1 MKYKLFPC
9 ILCITLFSCHFQKKE
24 NTSAVKEVDICIY
37 GGTSAGVVAAYSAKK
52 MGKSV
57 LLVEP
62 GKYLG
67 GMTTGGLGMTDIGN
81 KYAVTGLARLFYR
94 RIGEHYNKFEH
105 WTFPPSVA
113 TATMNRFVK
122 DADLDVLYYR
132 RITNAKV
139 QNKRIQSIT
148 LEDSQQPDKKT
159 LIRVKAKQFID
170 CSYEG
175 DLMAKAGVSYFVGRE
190 GNEERSPNV
199 FLASIPGRSRPIS
212 ERRRSKQWLMLG
224 NPTEY
229 SERKR

>member
-94 RIGEHYNKFEH
+94 RIGEHYNKFEQ

-122 DADLDVLYYR
+122 DADLLYDIMLFY
-132 RITNAKV
+132 N
-139 QNKRIQSIT
+139 Q
-148 LEDSQQPDKKT
+148 KKN
-159 LIRVKAKQFID
+159 D
-170 CSYEG
+170 
-175 DLMAKAGVSYFVGRE
+175 
-190 GNEERSPNV
+190 
-199 FLASIPGRSRPIS
+199 IS
-212 ERRRSKQWLMLG
+212 
-224 NPTEY
+224 
-229 SERKR
+229 

>member
-1 MKYKLFPC
+1 
-9 ILCITLFSCHFQKKE
+9 
-24 NTSAVKEVDICIY
+24 
-37 GGTSAGVVAAYSAKK
+37 

-67 GMTTGGLGMTDIGN
+67 GMTTGGLGATDIGN

-94 RIGEHYNKFEH
+94 RIGEHYNKFEQ

-148 LEDSQQPDKKT
+148 LEDSQKPDKKT
-159 LIRVKAKQFID
+159 LIQVKAKQFID

-175 DLMAKAGVSYFVGRE
+175 DLHFQEEKENTTIIYGPGTTLRE
-190 GNEERSPNV
+190 LIMMKGKIKKK
-199 FLASIPGRSRPIS
+199 FLNLKDMNGMR
-212 ERRRSKQWLMLG
+212 M
-224 NPTEY
+224 
-229 SERKR
+229 